1 MRFAQFHPEQIIE
14 AGPYDVTESE
24 IVQFAQ
30 KYDPQWFHTNAT
42 AAAQHRFGGLVA
54 SGWNTCSIAMRMLV
68 ETVLHDS
75 ESFASPG
82 LSYVKWPNPV
92 RPGDRLRL
100 VASVLEARRSKSKP
114 WLGILRWRWQMVNA
128 AGAEVL
134 DLEATSLFQLPP
146 T

>member
-1 MRFAQFHPEQIIE
+1 MKFSQFHPTQIIE

-30 KYDPQWFHTNAT
+30 KYDPQWFHTDAA
-42 AAAQHRFGGLVA
+42 AAAQHGFGGLVA

-68 ETVLHDS
+68 DAVLHDS

-100 VASVLEARRSKSKP
+100 VASVLECRRSHSKP
-114 WLGILRWRWQMVNA
+114 WLGILRWRWQMTNA

-134 DLEATSLFQLPP
+134 DLEATSLFQLSP